1 MSDMSF
7 KQAKELIERLEF
19 TEISL
24 KSTLNNI
31 DTSSTK
37 FQNALKIQEQLLL
50 LKPQYDKKLNI
61 MKIIIALNI
70 GFILG
75 LLSSKYFL

>member
-1 MSDMSF
+1 MSF